1 MNLNEQKQDDEINIG
16 HQYLEPH
23 TQTDAYSSI
32 DLISLQ
38 SILSDTL
45 SVENVSRTN
54 MRKFLKKQRRRYT
67 HFEGI
72 KNIQFKNKHQDK
84 NINKKL
90 ESYRDENKSN
100 ISSTRRIIK
109 KLYSDS
115 ILTPQT
121 SLIKKVFAKENTFD
135 ENKTCSSNLIHSL
148 DNVSI
153 QSQTTLKQKYSDS
166 SQNDFHSVIEIN
178 SAVKLENKNTEKW
191 PKVCPSIKYPE
202 QIKTCDRRKEEVE
215 NNVCAG
221 TLNIVLA
228 QVNNVAILDFN
239 KKTNTMK
246 SRENIVFRDSLT
258 SGESYLSESD
268 TITLSSSFEISQS
281 NSKKVNFPNIN
292 LKQNSSATLTA
303 QGLDEVNSLNDNFVI
318 AKTSSYFKVN
328 NSDRTLII
336 RDSTNNLSKL
346 TRNDLQNFNNQNLK
360 PALLDTIINMKMY
373 SDVPKNNLI
382 QDNLDNL
389 NDLII
394 ANENFKIPTLYKFE
408 NDLKNATREKF
419 SKSTFR
425 KPFST
430 EDDGDRLNRI
440 GLPSENIIRE
450 MLTGTEKSQKISCSE
465 DSKNDTPVEDLWEKL
480 TAFFDIAI
488 HRLEE
493 SLLERIGNELK
504 QALSMF
510 EKFNTPIA
518 DSNRTKSGISI
529 KIVKLNTFNEG
540 LQCCLVHNDIID
552 ELALNLKNKCEP
564 ARTKSY
570 ENNVPE
576 VNKKT
581 EHKLDIIKPP
591 MPNLSKDT
599 ALGYSVVASSSEG
612 LKIRDS
618 SKNQCVLRLIS
629 RSVRFIKENMIV
641 IVSVPL
647 FCFVLFLVYSFLVLV
662 KTFW

>member
-16 HQYLEPH
+16 YQYLEPH
-23 TQTDAYSSI
+23 TQKDADSSI
-32 DLISLQ
+32 DLIGLQ
-38 SILSDTL
+38 SNLSDTL
-45 SVENVSRTN
+45 SVGIVSRTN
-54 MRKFLKKQRRRYT
+54 NRKMLKKQRRRYT
-67 HFEGI
+67 DFEGI

-90 ESYRDENKSN
+90 ESYRDKNKSN

-135 ENKTCSSNLIHSL
+135 ENKTFSSNLIHSL

-153 QSQTTLKQKYSDS
+153 QSQITLKQEYSDS

-178 SAVKLENKNTEKW
+178 SAVKLENKNTENS
-191 PKVCPSIKYPE
+191 PKVCPSIEYPE
-202 QIKTCDRRKEEVE
+202 QIKTCDRGKEVVE
-215 NNVCAG
+215 NNFYAG
-221 TLNIVLA
+221 TLNVLLA

-246 SRENIVFRDSLT
+246 SRENLVFRDSLT
-258 SGESYLSESD
+258 SAESNLSESD
-268 TITLSSSFEISQS
+268 TITLSLSFEMSQS
-281 NSKKVNFPNIN
+281 NSKKVNSPNIN
-292 LKQNSSATLTA
+292 LKENSSVTLTA
-303 QGLDEVNSLNDNFVI
+303 QGLHEVNSLNDNFVI

-328 NSDRTLII
+328 SSDRTLII
-336 RDSTNNLSKL
+336 HDSANDLSKL
-346 TRNDLQNFNNQNLK
+346 TRNYLKNFNNEDLK

-373 SDVPKNNLI
+373 SDAPKTNLI

-389 NDLII
+389 NDVII
-394 ANENFKIPTLYKFE
+394 ANENFKIPTLYKLE
-408 NDLKNATREKF
+408 NDLKNSTRENF

-430 EDDGDRLNRI
+430 EDDGDRLNHI

-450 MLTGTEKSQKISCSE
+450 MLTGTEKSQKRSCSE
-465 DSKNDTPVEDLWEKL
+465 DSKNYTPVEDLWEKL
-480 TAFFDIAI
+480 TAFLDIAI
-488 HRLEE
+488 RRLED
-493 SLLERIGNELK
+493 SLLERIRNELK
-504 QALSMF
+504 QALRVF

-518 DSNRTKSGISI
+518 DTNTTKSGISI
-529 KIVKLNTFNEG
+529 KIVKPNTFNEG

-552 ELALNLKNKCEP
+552 ELALNLKNKCNP
-564 ARTKSY
+564 ARSKSY
-570 ENNVPE
+570 ESNIPE
-576 VNKKT
+576 INKKT

-612 LKIRDS
+612 LKVRDS
-618 SKNQCVLRLIS
+618 SKNQYVLRLIS
-629 RSVRFIKENMIV
+629 RSVRFVKENLIV